1 MVYRITYNKARPY
14 LEFETMSKVIKR
26 HWSSNIGSGMSRKD
40 RLSCDYE
47 AYVPDALT
55 GRGIALDG
63 DVAADVVDAEVAITR
78 LNVEASALIETEA
91 LARILLR
98 AESVASSRIEG
109 LEVGAGRLLRAEATR
124 ELGGYVK
131 DITASEVLANID
143 AMRFAL
149 DEFDPG
155 EKIALERLLEVH
167 RRLLRGTWLQEH
179 AGVVRTEQ
187 NWIGGSGH
195 NPCSAAFVPPPPEHV
210 PSLLEDLCA
219 FCNEDSLPAVAQA
232 AIAHA
237 QFETIHPFVDGN
249 GRTGRAL
256 IHLVLRRRGLATR
269 VLVPVSLVLAT
280 WARDYID
287 GLTTFRYRGP
297 ASARAAHEGI
307 NLWVARFAGACTRAV
322 QDAVTFERRI
332 SLIQESWRE
341 RLGSVREGSA
351 LDLLVRALPGAPLF
365 TATGAA
371 ALVDRSFVAANEA
384 IARLLD
390 AGVIRQVN
398 MGARNRAFEAR
409 EVVAAFT
416 ALERRLASPA
426 GDTRLS
432 PPVRK
437 TPARP

>member
-1 MVYRITYNKARPY
+1 
-14 LEFETMSKVIKR
+14 MSKVIKR
-26 HWSSNIGSGMSRKD
+26 HWSSDIGSGVSRRD
-40 RLSCDYE
+40 RLSCDYA
-47 AYVPDALT
+47 AYVPDALV

-63 DVAADVVDAEVAITR
+63 DVAADVVDAEVAIAR

-109 LEVGAGRLLRAEATR
+109 LQIGAGRLLRAEATR
-124 ELGGYVK
+124 ESGGHVK
-131 DITASEVLANID
+131 DITASEVLANIE

-149 DEFDPG
+149 DGFGPG
-155 EKIALERLLEVH
+155 DRIALEQLLEVH
-167 RRLLRGTWLQEH
+167 RLLLRGTWLDEH
-179 AGVVRTEQ
+179 AGVVRAEQ
-187 NWIGGSGH
+187 NWIGGSSY

-210 PSLLEDLCA
+210 PGLLEDLCA

-280 WARDYID
+280 WARDYIE
-287 GLTTFRYRGP
+287 GLTSYRYRGS
-297 ASARAAHEGI
+297 ASARAAHQGI
-307 NLWVARFAGACTRAV
+307 NLWIARFAAACTRAV
-322 QDAVTFERRI
+322 EDSIAFEARI
-332 SLIQESWRE
+332 ASIEENWRE

-351 LDLLVRALPGAPLF
+351 LDLLVRALPGATLF
-365 TATGAA
+365 TVTSAA
-371 ALVDRSFVAANEA
+371 ELIDRSFIAANEA

-398 MGARNRAFEAR
+398 MGRRNRAFEAR
-409 EVVAAFT
+409 DIVTAFT
-416 ALERRLASPA
+416 DFERRLASPI
-426 GDTRLS
+426 GDTNLA
-432 PPVRK
+432 PPARRV
-437 TPARP
+437 PARPTKR

>member
-1 MVYRITYNKARPY
+1 
-14 LEFETMSKVIKR
+14 MSKVIKR
-26 HWSSNIGSGMSRKD
+26 HWSSDVGSGMSRKD

-47 AYVPDALT
+47 AYVPDPLT

-63 DVAADVVDAEVAITR
+63 DVAADVVDAEVAIAR
-78 LNVEASALIETEA
+78 LDVETSALIETEA

-109 LEVGAGRLLRAEATR
+109 LEVGAGRLLRAEAKR
-124 ELGGYVK
+124 ELGGHVK
-131 DITASEVLANID
+131 DLTASEVLANID
-143 AMRFAL
+143 AMRFVVQSVGPG
-149 DEFDPG
+149 DE
-155 EKIALERLLEVH
+155 LELGQLLEIH
-167 RRLLRGTWLQEH
+167 RRLLSGTLLDRH

-195 NPCSAAFVPPPPEHV
+195 NPCSAVFVPPPPEHV
-210 PSLLEDLCA
+210 SDLLEDLCA

-256 IHLVLRRRGLATR
+256 IHLVLLRRGLATR

-287 GLTTFRYRGP
+287 GLTAFRYRGP

-307 NLWVARFAGACTRAV
+307 NLWVARFAAACTRAV
-322 QDAVTFERRI
+322 ADAVAFEARI
-332 SLIQESWRE
+332 AHIEEDWRE
-341 RLGSVREGSA
+341 RLGAVREGSA
-351 LDLLVRALPGAPLF
+351 LDLLIRALPGAPVF
-365 TATGAA
+365 TTTGAA
-371 ALVDRSFVAANEA
+371 ALIDRSFIAANEA

-390 AGVIRQVN
+390 AGAIRQVS
-398 MGARNRAFEAR
+398 MGRRNRAFEAR
-409 EVVAAFT
+409 DIVSAFT
-416 ALERRLASPA
+416 DLERRLASPV
-426 GDTRLS
+426 GDTS
-432 PPVRK
+432 IAP
-437 TPARP
+437 PARKVPTRPAIT

>member
-1 MVYRITYNKARPY
+1 
-14 LEFETMSKVIKR
+14 MSKIIKR
-26 HWSSNIGSGMSRKD
+26 HWSSDIGSGMSRKD

-47 AYVPDALT
+47 AYLPDMLT
-55 GRGIALDG
+55 GRGIRLDG
-63 DVAADVVDAEVAITR
+63 DVAADVVDAEVAIAR
-78 LNVEASALIETEA
+78 LDVEASALIETEA

-124 ELGGYVK
+124 ELGGHVK
-131 DITASEVLANID
+131 DLTASEVLANID
-143 AMRFAL
+143 AMRFVVQSVG
-149 DEFDPG
+149 PG
-155 EKIALERLLEVH
+155 DALELGQLLEVH
-167 RRLLRGTWLQEH
+167 RRLLSGTMLDKH
-179 AGVVRTEQ
+179 AGVPRTEQ

-195 NPCSAAFVPPPPEHV
+195 NPCSAAFVPPPPEYV
-210 PSLLEDLCA
+210 PDLLEDLCA

-232 AIAHA
+232 AVAHA

-287 GLTTFRYRGP
+287 GLTAFRYRGP
-297 ASARAAHEGI
+297 ASSRAAHEGI
-307 NLWVARFAGACTRAV
+307 NLWVARFAAACTRAV
-322 QDAVTFERRI
+322 EDAVAFEARI
-332 SLIQESWRE
+332 ARIQESWRE

-365 TATGAA
+365 TVTGAA
-371 ALVDRSFVAANEA
+371 ALIDRSFIAANEA

-390 AGVIRQVN
+390 AGAIRQVS
-398 MGARNRAFEAR
+398 MGRRNRAFEAR
-409 EVVAAFT
+409 EIVSAFT
-416 ALERRLASPA
+416 DLERRLASPT
-426 GDTRLS
+426 GDTS
-432 PPVRK
+432 IAPPARRA
-437 TPARP
+437 PARPAQR

>member
-1 MVYRITYNKARPY
+1 
-14 LEFETMSKVIKR
+14 MSKVIKR
-26 HWSSNIGSGMSRKD
+26 HWSSNIGSGMSRRD
-40 RLSCDYE
+40 RMSCNYE
-47 AYVPDALT
+47 AYVPDSLA
-55 GRGIALDG
+55 GRRITLDG
-63 DVAADVVDAEVAITR
+63 DVAADVVEAEVAIAR
-78 LNVEASALIETEA
+78 LDVEASALIETEA

-124 ELGGYVK
+124 ELGGHVK
-131 DITASEVLANID
+131 DITAVEVLANID

-149 DEFDPG
+149 DGFGPG
-155 EKIALERLLEVH
+155 NEIALERLLEVH
-167 RRLLRGTWLQEH
+167 RRLLRGTWLDKH
-179 AGVVRTEQ
+179 AGVVRAEQ
-187 NWIGGSGH
+187 NWIGGSSH
-195 NPCSAAFVPPPPEHV
+195 NPCSAAFVPSPPEHV
-210 PSLLEDLCA
+210 PDLLEDLCS

-269 VLVPVSLVLAT
+269 VLVPVSLILAT

-287 GLTTFRYRGP
+287 GLTSFRYRGP
-297 ASARAAHEGI
+297 ASARPAHEGI

-322 QDAVTFERRI
+322 GDAVAFEARI
-332 SLIQESWRE
+332 ARIEEDWRE

-371 ALVDRSFVAANEA
+371 ALIDRSFIAANEA
-384 IARLLD
+384 IARLLA
-390 AGVIRQVN
+390 AGVIRQVS
-398 MGARNRAFEAR
+398 MGRRNRAFEAR
-409 EVVAAFT
+409 EVVSAFT
-416 ALERRLASPA
+416 DLERRLASPA
-426 GDTRLS
+426 GDTLVA
-432 PPVRK
+432 PPARK
-437 TPARP
+437 VPARPARR